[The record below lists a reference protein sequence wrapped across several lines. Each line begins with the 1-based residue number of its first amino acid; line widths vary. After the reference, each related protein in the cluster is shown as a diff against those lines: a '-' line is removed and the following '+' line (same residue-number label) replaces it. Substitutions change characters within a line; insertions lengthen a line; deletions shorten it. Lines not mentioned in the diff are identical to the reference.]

1 MVGGDTKN
9 SSVLPERG
17 HDDFAH
23 EIGASRKKK

>member
-1 MVGGDTKN
+1 MVGMAAPRT
-9 SSVLPERG
+9 SVLPERG